1 MRLRDAVNQAKDWT
15 ELSKLMEITDDAYN
29 NKKISLEQAEHLARL
44 ATERS
49 RQIPP
54 VAGQAADAAGGDVRV
69 VPDDTHRAVAAL

>member
-1 MRLRDAVNQAKDWT
+1 MRLREAVTQARDWT
-15 ELSKLMEITDDAYN
+15 ELDKLMEITDDAYN

-69 VPDDTHRAVAAL
+69 VPDDTRGAVAAL

>member
-1 MRLRDAVNQAKDWT
+1 MRLRDAVNQARDWT

-54 VAGQAADAAGGDVRV
+54 VAGADAAGGDVRV